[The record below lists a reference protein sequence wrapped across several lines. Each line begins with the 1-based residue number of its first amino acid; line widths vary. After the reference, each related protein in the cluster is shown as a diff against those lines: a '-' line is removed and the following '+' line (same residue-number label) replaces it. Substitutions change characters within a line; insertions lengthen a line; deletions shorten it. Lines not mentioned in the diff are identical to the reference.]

1 MYQVLTE
8 RAIIVDLDIHSWSG
22 QKLDKD
28 VGKDVATRAGSLTD
42 PDDVGKFTKHL
53 VAGESLAP
61 IRKVGGE
68 IRAAHRKFT
77 MPWIGDSRVLPIV
90 LYPRYVRVV
99 DGLIRKRDAAR
110 EEFIDAYP
118 RHIREAR
125 ERRLVKLF
133 DRSEYPSS
141 YELRE
146 LITAEYGFTPMPS
159 VDHLAVVGLTRTV
172 SVRIRESI
180 ERQIERR
187 VAATVRD
194 LDKRL
199 GKPIAKCCERLTPER
214 DGKAKTFRDTLVTN
228 LRESAELVIDLNI
241 TEDVYL
247 RQVATHFMGLLDG
260 VSARQLRVG
269 NHGFNRQ
276 VYNRVKA
283 SVDKYSR
290 VSRFA
295 V

>member
-8 RAIIVDLDIHSWSG
+8 RAIIVDLDVHSWTG

-28 VGKDVATRAGSLTD
+28 VSKDVATRAGSLSD
-42 PDDVGKFTKHL
+42 PDEVGRYTKYL
-53 VAGESLAP
+53 VAREALAP
-61 IRKVGGE
+61 IKKLGGE
-68 IRAAHRKFT
+68 IRAAHLKFT
-77 MPWIGDSRVLPIV
+77 MPWIGDSRVLPV
-90 LYPRYVRVV
+90 ALYPRYVRVV

-118 RHIREAR
+118 RHMREAK
-125 ERRLVKLF
+125 RRLVKLF
-133 DRSEYPSS
+133 DPSEYPSIS
-141 YELRE
+141 KLRE

-159 VDHLAVVGLTRTV
+159 VDHLAVVGLTRRV
-172 SVRIRESI
+172 SVRIRKSI

-187 VAATVRD
+187 VAATVLD
-194 LDKRL
+194 LDKKL

-214 DGKAKTFRDTLVTN
+214 DGKPKTFKNTLVTN

-247 RQVATHFMGLLDG
+247 HQVATHFVGLLDG
-260 VSARQLRVG
+260 VSPGQLRVG
-269 NHGFNRQ
+269 RRGFNRQ

-290 VSRFA
+290 VARFA